1 MTTYGDEE
9 IESSKK
15 KLFDLCADESTS
27 RRKVRKGPRKN
38 KQNLE
43 DMIKLLQEKGS
54 DVPVFV
60 ARDLSKLPPV
70 NFDSVV
76 FTETNKKTRDDV
88 EMLKEC
94 IGTQNSAFDSLR
106 KVVTDVESRVKHL
119 ERDNDQTSVKVVD
132 GPSSTAASDTTPGPT
147 AIDQRPSNRTYAQQ
161 VSSGPSESGSVA
173 GSKVDT
179 WSTVTRVNGRIKKVC
194 EGTQIQPRP
203 QKPKGITGNVKDSG
217 LQTVPKQV
225 RIRVASIF
233 ATRFGPNVTSIDL
246 EGYLRGKLNLDLK
259 VERVATRYNTY
270 ASFHV
275 TCECPDPSVFMTD
288 DLWPESTFVRWW
300 REPKPTQAR
309 GYQVLAARSG
319 TIPVIL

>member
-1 MTTYGDEE
+1 M
-9 IESSKK
+9 SS
-15 KLFDLCADESTS
+15 LL
-27 RRKVRKGPRKN
+27 
-38 KQNLE
+38 KQ
-43 DMIKLLQEKGS
+43 I
-54 DVPVFV
+54 
-60 ARDLSKLPPV
+60 R
-70 NFDSVV
+70 
-76 FTETNKKTRDDV
+76 TTRDDV

-132 GPSSTAASDTTPGPT
+132 GPPSTAASDTTPGPT

-179 WSTVTRVNGRIKKVC
+179 WSTVTRVNGRIKKVR

-203 QKPKGITGNVKDSG
+203 QKPKGITGNMKDSG
-217 LQTVPKQV
+217 LQTVPKQA

-233 ATRFGPNVTSIDL
+233 LARFGPNVTSIDL